1 MSLGPFEIV
10 ALAFLAVLI
19 FGTAPFIRAGSALGQ
34 TVKEFRKAVTTAEAS
49 EPEKLEAPQ
58 GEASEKA

>member
-1 MSLGPFEIV
+1 MNLGPFEIV

-19 FGTAPFIRAGSALGQ
+19 FGTAPFIRAGSAIGQ
-34 TVKEFRKAVTTAEAS
+34 SVKEFRKAVATSEAA

-58 GEASEKA
+58 GDASEKA